1 MAAPYKNT
9 INTDTLALILAD
21 QGHLEEAR
29 SMLNH
34 LQSCEPSANR
44 ITALRQLDNKQFK
57 AKVARLEGLLQHIR
71 QRASQK

>member
-21 QGHLEEAR
+21 QGHLEDAR